1 MKKLL
6 TVCLLAFAAAGAT
19 GCRSAAEGVKPKL
32 MWLDCSANWVRFSY
46 PDSIRYYVNKCR
58 EAGMT
63 ALVLDVK
70 GTSSEVVYPSEHAPQ
85 VREWKGFARPDFDF
99 VGTFVEAAHDA
110 GLEIYG
116 SFNTFAEGN
125 GVFRRGLIYDGHPE
139 WQAVNYIPGRG
150 LVPQL
155 EIPEKKVLFAN
166 PALPAVQDHEIA
178 IFKEV
183 AQKYDFDGLLLD
195 LAKADVAEAL
205 KTLRL
210 DTYVAQ
216 LKSLN
221 DAYKA
226 LDTTRTDE
234 YAARVKTDT
243 TKARKATDETLD
255 LIIQRVNA
263 YAVLEPTEAI
273 NAFID
278 TVNQIFRKYKNLIAA
293 KGGPTSPSKPDDKP
307 YPTPDPT
314 PDPENP
320 GGDSESPDEI

>member
-1 MKKLL
+1 MKPSFKGREAIVNDKPVNEYFL
-6 TVCLLAFAAAGAT
+6 TQKA
-19 GCRSAAEGVKPKL
+19 
-32 MWLDCSANWVRFSY
+32 SANLNLCEVPGVLKAENYGFA
-46 PDSIRYYVNKCR
+46 IRKGDDKLRARLDKVLDEIRADGTYDKIYAKAYA
-58 EAGMT
+58 EET
-63 ALVLDVK
+63 AL
-70 GTSSEVVYPSEHAPQ
+70 
-85 VREWKGFARPDFDF
+85 
-99 VGTFVEAAHDA
+99 
-110 GLEIYG
+110 I
-116 SFNTFAEGN
+116 
-125 GVFRRGLIYDGHPE
+125 
-139 WQAVNYIPGRG
+139 
-150 LVPQL
+150 
-155 EIPEKKVLFAN
+155 
-166 PALPAVQDHEIA
+166 
-178 IFKEV
+178 
-183 AQKYDFDGLLLD
+183 DGLLLD

-216 LKSLN
+216 LKTLN

-226 LDTTRTDE
+226 LDITRTDE

-255 LIIQRVNA
+255 LIIQRINA

>member
-1 MKKLL
+1 MSLAKQIGSVAKTAL
-6 TVCLLAFAAAGAT
+6 TNAGHMSMNNEIYARISDATAAALHLEAFAPGYKE
-19 GCRSAAEGVKPKL
+19 CI
-32 MWLDCSANWVRFSY
+32 D
-46 PDSIRYYVNKCR
+46 R
-58 EAGMT
+58 EAECVNRVTKSASTAQLEAKDKERDKTLQFIYSMNGSYKVCPDEALRAPALLVDSVLRAYDKIYAKAYAEET
-63 ALVLDVK
+63 AL
-70 GTSSEVVYPSEHAPQ
+70 
-85 VREWKGFARPDFDF
+85 
-99 VGTFVEAAHDA
+99 
-110 GLEIYG
+110 I
-116 SFNTFAEGN
+116 
-125 GVFRRGLIYDGHPE
+125 
-139 WQAVNYIPGRG
+139 
-150 LVPQL
+150 
-155 EIPEKKVLFAN
+155 
-166 PALPAVQDHEIA
+166 
-178 IFKEV
+178 
-183 AQKYDFDGLLLD
+183 DGLLLD
-195 LAKADVAEAL
+195 LAKADVSEAL

-216 LKSLN
+216 LKTLN

-226 LDTTRTDE
+226 LDITRTDE
-234 YAARVKTDT
+234 YSARVKTDT

-314 PDPENP
+314 PEPENP